1 MLNIN
6 QESIS
11 KELIWYKLSEFST
24 YDESGYS
31 RQDHISMLFFEHNP
45 TFLELMYLNKNY
57 IIPQIKTVQYYFN
70 TDYYG
75 QPSQNTSSNYIPF
88 EDKRDDKSLVSPFLT
103 HKEHNLVYLKKID
116 NSEKIEEVRN
126 RLKTH
131 KKYYRD
137 KLKEEYHMLSGPFTS
152 EDGLYGTGRRD
163 NPNNP
168 YLLKAYKYSQ
178 FIDLEKATNTAI
190 INVLRITDNN
200 IHTVFNSFLDK

>member
-6 QESIS
+6 EESIS
-11 KELIWYKLSEFST
+11 KEIIWYKLSEFNT
-24 YDESGYS
+24 HDESGYLE
-31 RQDHISMLFFEHNP
+31 QDHLSMLFFEHNP
-45 TFLELMYLNKNY
+45 SFLELMHLDKNCS
-57 IIPQIKTVQYYFN
+57 IPQIKTVQYFFN

-75 QPSQNTSSNYIPF
+75 YPTQNKGNDYIRF
-88 EDKRDDKSLVSPFLT
+88 GDKRDDKVLISPILT

-116 NSEKIEEVRN
+116 NSEKIKEVRN

-131 KKYYRD
+131 KEHYRD
-137 KLKEEYHMLSGPFTS
+137 KLKEEYNMLSGPFGSQDGFYNRKAS
-152 EDGLYGTGRRD
+152 E
-163 NPNNP
+163 NNP

-200 IHTVFNSFLDK
+200 IYTVFNTFLDK